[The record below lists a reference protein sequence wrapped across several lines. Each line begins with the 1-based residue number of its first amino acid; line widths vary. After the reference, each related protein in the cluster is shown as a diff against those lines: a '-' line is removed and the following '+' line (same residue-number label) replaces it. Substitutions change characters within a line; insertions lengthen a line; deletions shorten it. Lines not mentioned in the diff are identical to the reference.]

1 MTNESL
7 EIQLFYCD
15 GPDGGQDMADQ
26 SNFLLNL
33 SVLYRNTQKFFDR
46 ALVPYDIGSGQLIFL
61 LCINENEGITMQ
73 ELTALSE
80 VDKGTTT
87 KSIQRLIDQ
96 GYVQSRTDEKDHRVK
111 RLYTTENASAIMPA
125 VYEFRNQMRTILA
138 ENVDFNAFEQALAE
152 VTDNAREKLFE
163 KNDLQS
169 LKIGGL
175 QKMTLLDYPG
185 KAACTIFLSGCNF
198 KCPFCHNRDLV
209 FIPERYEYFDVN
221 EVMEYL
227 EKRKGLLDG
236 VCISGGE
243 PLLQEHLPSLIGRI
257 REMGYLVKLDTNGA
271 YPERLKEVIEKG
283 LVDYVAMD
291 IKNSPEKYA
300 RTLGMNPESFSLDP
314 IMESVAYLKSSG
326 IAHEFR
332 TTVVKELHTAE
343 DLLAIGR
350 WIGEKETYFL
360 QQYVDSDNVIQP
372 GCSAYSAAEME
383 ELRKQV
389 ETLVPNVTLRG
400 VKEG

>member
-1 MTNESL
+1 
-7 EIQLFYCD
+7 
-15 GPDGGQDMADQ
+15 MADQ

-33 SVLYRNTQKFFDR
+33 SVLYRNTQKYFDR

-138 ENVDFNAFEQALAE
+138 ADVDFPAFEQALSA
-152 VTDNAREKLFE
+152 VTDNARNRLFAE
-163 KNDLQS
+163 SDLQS

-221 EVMEYL
+221 DIMEYL
-227 EKRKGLLDG
+227 EKRKGILDG
-236 VCISGGE
+236 VAISGGE
-243 PLLQEHLPSLIGRI
+243 PLLQENLHTLIERI
-257 REMGYLVKLDTNGA
+257 RELGYQVKLDTNGA
-271 YPERLKEVIEKG
+271 YPKRLKEVVEKG

-291 IKNSPEKYA
+291 IKNSPDKYA

-314 IMESVAYLKSSG
+314 IRESVEFLKSSQ
-326 IAHEFR
+326 IEHEFR
-332 TTVVKELHTAE
+332 TTVVRELHTAE
-343 DLLAIGR
+343 DLLKIGR
-350 WIGEKETYFL
+350 WLGENETYYL
-360 QQYVDSDNVIQP
+360 QQYVDSGNVIQP
-372 GCSAYSAAEME
+372 GYSAYTAAEME
-383 ELRKQV
+383 DLRNQV
-389 ETLVPNVTLRG
+389 AALVPNVKLRG

>member
-1 MTNESL
+1 
-7 EIQLFYCD
+7 
-15 GPDGGQDMADQ
+15 MADQ

-33 SVLYRNTQKFFDR
+33 SVLYRNTQKYFDR

-138 ENVDFNAFEQALAE
+138 ADVDFPAFEQALSA
-152 VTDNAREKLFE
+152 VTDNARNRLFAE
-163 KNDLQS
+163 SDLQS

-221 EVMEYL
+221 DIMEYL
-227 EKRKGLLDG
+227 EKRKGILDG
-236 VCISGGE
+236 VAISGGE
-243 PLLQEHLPSLIGRI
+243 PLLQENLHTLIERI
-257 REMGYLVKLDTNGA
+257 RELGYQVKLDTNGA
-271 YPERLKEVIEKG
+271 YPKRLKEVVEKG

-291 IKNSPEKYA
+291 IKNSPDKYA

-314 IMESVAYLKSSG
+314 IRESVEFLKSSQ
-326 IAHEFR
+326 IEHEFR
-332 TTVVKELHTAE
+332 TTVVRELHTAE
-343 DLLAIGR
+343 DLLEIGR
-350 WIGEKETYFL
+350 WLGENETYYL
-360 QQYVDSDNVIQP
+360 QQYVDSGNVIQP
-372 GCSAYSAAEME
+372 GYSAYTAAEME
-383 ELRKQV
+383 DLRNRV
-389 ETLVPNVTLRG
+389 ASLVPNVKLRG

>member
-1 MTNESL
+1 
-7 EIQLFYCD
+7 
-15 GPDGGQDMADQ
+15 MADQ

-33 SVLYRNTQKFFDR
+33 SVLYRNTQKYFDR

-138 ENVDFNAFEQALAE
+138 ADVDFPAFEQALSA
-152 VTDNAREKLFE
+152 VTDNARNRLFAE
-163 KNDLQS
+163 SDLQS

-221 EVMEYL
+221 DIMEYL
-227 EKRKGLLDG
+227 EKRKGILDG
-236 VCISGGE
+236 VAISGGE
-243 PLLQEHLPSLIGRI
+243 PLLQENLHTLIERI
-257 REMGYLVKLDTNGA
+257 RELGYQVKLDTNGA
-271 YPERLKEVIEKG
+271 YPKRLKEVVEKG

-291 IKNSPEKYA
+291 IKNSPDKYA

-314 IMESVAYLKSSG
+314 IRESAEFLKSSQ
-326 IAHEFR
+326 IEHEFR
-332 TTVVKELHTAE
+332 TTVVRELHTAE
-343 DLLAIGR
+343 DLLEIGR
-350 WIGEKETYFL
+350 WLGENETYYL
-360 QQYVDSDNVIQP
+360 QQYVDSGNVIQP
-372 GCSAYSAAEME
+372 GYSAYTAAEME
-383 ELRKQV
+383 DLRNQV
-389 ETLVPNVTLRG
+389 AALVPNVKLRG

>member
-1 MTNESL
+1 
-7 EIQLFYCD
+7 
-15 GPDGGQDMADQ
+15 MADQ

-33 SVLYRNTQKFFDR
+33 SVLYRNTQKYFDR

-138 ENVDFNAFEQALAE
+138 ADVDFPAFEQALSA
-152 VTDNAREKLFE
+152 VTDNARNRLFAE
-163 KNDLQS
+163 SDLQS

-221 EVMEYL
+221 DIMEYL
-227 EKRKGLLDG
+227 EKRKGILDG
-236 VCISGGE
+236 VAISGGE
-243 PLLQEHLPSLIGRI
+243 PLLQENLHTLIERI
-257 REMGYLVKLDTNGA
+257 RELGYQVKLDTNGA
-271 YPERLKEVIEKG
+271 YPKRLKEVVEKG

-291 IKNSPEKYA
+291 IKNSPDKYA

-314 IMESVAYLKSSG
+314 IRESVEFLKSSQ
-326 IAHEFR
+326 IEHEFR
-332 TTVVKELHTAE
+332 TTVVRELHTAD
-343 DLLAIGR
+343 DLLEIGR
-350 WIGEKETYFL
+350 WLGENETYYL
-360 QQYVDSDNVIQP
+360 QQYVDSGNVIQP
-372 GCSAYSAAEME
+372 GYSAYTAAEME
-383 ELRKQV
+383 DLRNQV
-389 ETLVPNVTLRG
+389 VALVPNVKLRG

>member
-1 MTNESL
+1 
-7 EIQLFYCD
+7 
-15 GPDGGQDMADQ
+15 MADQ

-33 SVLYRNTQKFFDR
+33 SVLYRNTQKYFDR

-138 ENVDFNAFEQALAE
+138 ADVDFPAFEQALSA
-152 VTDNAREKLFE
+152 VTDNARNRLFAE
-163 KNDLQS
+163 SDLQS

-221 EVMEYL
+221 DIMEYL
-227 EKRKGLLDG
+227 EKRKGILDG
-236 VCISGGE
+236 VAISGGE
-243 PLLQEHLPSLIGRI
+243 PLLQENLHTLIERI
-257 REMGYLVKLDTNGA
+257 RELGYQVKLDTNGA
-271 YPERLKEVIEKG
+271 YPKRLKEVVEKG

-291 IKNSPEKYA
+291 IKNSPDKYA

-314 IMESVAYLKSSG
+314 IRESVEFLKSSQ
-326 IAHEFR
+326 IEHEFR
-332 TTVVKELHTAE
+332 TTVVRELHTAE
-343 DLLAIGR
+343 DLLEIGR
-350 WIGEKETYFL
+350 WLGENDTYYL
-360 QQYVDSDNVIQP
+360 QQYVDSGNVIQP
-372 GCSAYSAAEME
+372 GYSAYTAAEME
-383 ELRKQV
+383 DLRNQV
-389 ETLVPNVTLRG
+389 AALVPNVKLRG

>member
-1 MTNESL
+1 
-7 EIQLFYCD
+7 
-15 GPDGGQDMADQ
+15 MADQ

-33 SVLYRNTQKFFDR
+33 SVLYRNTQKYFDR

-138 ENVDFNAFEQALAE
+138 ADVDFPAFEQALSA
-152 VTDNAREKLFE
+152 VTDNARNRLFAE
-163 KNDLQS
+163 SDLQS

-221 EVMEYL
+221 DIMEYL
-227 EKRKGLLDG
+227 EKRKGILDG
-236 VCISGGE
+236 VAISGGE
-243 PLLQEHLPSLIGRI
+243 PLLQENLHTLIERI
-257 REMGYLVKLDTNGA
+257 RELGYQVKLDTNGA
-271 YPERLKEVIEKG
+271 YPKRLKEVVEKG

-291 IKNSPEKYA
+291 IKNSPDKYA

-314 IMESVAYLKSSG
+314 IRESVEYLKSSNVE
-326 IAHEFR
+326 HEFR
-332 TTVVKELHTAE
+332 TTVVRELHTAE
-343 DLLAIGR
+343 DLLEIGR
-350 WIGEKETYFL
+350 WLGENETYYL
-360 QQYVDSDNVIQP
+360 QQYVDSGNVIQP
-372 GCSAYSAAEME
+372 GYSAYTAAEME
-383 ELRKQV
+383 DLRNQV
-389 ETLVPNVTLRG
+389 AALVPNVKLRG

>member
-1 MTNESL
+1 
-7 EIQLFYCD
+7 
-15 GPDGGQDMADQ
+15 MAEQ

-33 SVLYRNTQKFFDR
+33 SVLYRNTQKYFDR

-87 KSIQRLIDQ
+87 KSVQRLIDQ

-125 VYEFRNQMRTILA
+125 VYEFRNRMRSILA
-138 ENVDFNAFEQALAE
+138 ENVDFKAFEDVLAK

-209 FIPERYEYFDVN
+209 FIPERYDYFDVN

-227 EKRKGLLDG
+227 EKRKGILDG

-243 PLLQEHLPSLIGRI
+243 PLLQENLQSLIIRI
-257 REMGYLVKLDTNGA
+257 RDMGYQIKLDTNGA
-271 YPERLKEVIEKG
+271 YPKRLKQIVEEG

-291 IKNSPEKYA
+291 VKNSPQKYA
-300 RTLGMNPESFSLDP
+300 RTLGMNPEAFSLEP
-314 IMESVAYLKSSG
+314 IEESIEFLKTSG
-326 IAHEFR
+326 IEHEFR
-332 TTVVKELHTAE
+332 TTVVRELHTAE
-343 DLLAIGR
+343 DLIEIGR
-350 WIGEKETYFL
+350 WIGPDQNYYL
-360 QQYVDSDNVIQP
+360 QQYMDSGNVIQP
-372 GCSAYSAAEME
+372 GFSAYSASEME
-383 ELRKQV
+383 DLRNQV
-389 ETLVPNVTLRG
+389 AALVPHTTLRG

>member
-1 MTNESL
+1 
-7 EIQLFYCD
+7 
-15 GPDGGQDMADQ
+15 MADQ

-33 SVLYRNTQKFFDR
+33 SVLYRNTQKYFDR

-138 ENVDFNAFEQALAE
+138 ADVDFPAFEQALSA
-152 VTDNAREKLFE
+152 VADNARNRLFAE
-163 KNDLQS
+163 SDLQS

-221 EVMEYL
+221 DIMEYL
-227 EKRKGLLDG
+227 EKRKGILDG
-236 VCISGGE
+236 VAISGGE
-243 PLLQEHLPSLIGRI
+243 PLLQESLHTLIERI
-257 REMGYLVKLDTNGA
+257 RELGYQVKLDTNGA
-271 YPERLKEVIEKG
+271 YPKRLKEVVEKG

-291 IKNSPEKYA
+291 IKNSPDKYA

-314 IMESVAYLKSSG
+314 IRESVEFLKSSQVE
-326 IAHEFR
+326 HEFR
-332 TTVVKELHTAE
+332 TTVVRELHTAE
-343 DLLAIGR
+343 DLLEIGR
-350 WIGEKETYFL
+350 WLGENETYYL
-360 QQYVDSDNVIQP
+360 QQYVDSGNVIQP
-372 GCSAYSAAEME
+372 GYSAYTAAEME
-383 ELRKQV
+383 DLRNQV
-389 ETLVPNVTLRG
+389 SALVPNVKLRG

>member
-1 MTNESL
+1 
-7 EIQLFYCD
+7 
-15 GPDGGQDMADQ
+15 MADQ

-33 SVLYRNTQKFFDR
+33 SVLYRNTQKYFDR

-138 ENVDFNAFEQALAE
+138 ADVDFPAFEQALSA
-152 VTDNAREKLFE
+152 VTDNARNRLFAE
-163 KNDLQS
+163 SDLQS

-221 EVMEYL
+221 DIMEYL
-227 EKRKGLLDG
+227 EKRKGILDG
-236 VCISGGE
+236 VAISGGE
-243 PLLQEHLPSLIGRI
+243 PLLQENLHTLIERI
-257 REMGYLVKLDTNGA
+257 RELGYQIKLDTNGA
-271 YPERLKEVIEKG
+271 YPKRLKEVVEKG

-291 IKNSPEKYA
+291 IKNSPDKYA

-314 IMESVAYLKSSG
+314 IRESVEFLKSSQ
-326 IAHEFR
+326 IEHEFR
-332 TTVVKELHTAE
+332 TTVVRELHTAE
-343 DLLAIGR
+343 DLLEIGR
-350 WIGEKETYFL
+350 WLGENETYYL
-360 QQYVDSDNVIQP
+360 QQYVDSGNVIQP
-372 GCSAYSAAEME
+372 GYSAYTAAEME
-383 ELRKQV
+383 DLRNQV
-389 ETLVPNVTLRG
+389 AALVPNVKLRG

>member
-1 MTNESL
+1 
-7 EIQLFYCD
+7 
-15 GPDGGQDMADQ
+15 MADQ

-33 SVLYRNTQKFFDR
+33 SVLYRNTQKYFDR
-46 ALVPYDIGSGQLIFL
+46 ALVPYDIGSGQLNFL

-138 ENVDFNAFEQALAE
+138 ADVDFPAFEQALSA
-152 VTDNAREKLFE
+152 VTDNARNRLFAE
-163 KNDLQS
+163 SDLQS

-221 EVMEYL
+221 DIMEYL
-227 EKRKGLLDG
+227 EKRKGILDG
-236 VCISGGE
+236 VAISGGE
-243 PLLQEHLPSLIGRI
+243 PLLQENLHTLIERI
-257 REMGYLVKLDTNGA
+257 RELGYQVKLDTNGA
-271 YPERLKEVIEKG
+271 YPKRLKEVVEKG

-291 IKNSPEKYA
+291 IKNSPDKYA

-314 IMESVAYLKSSG
+314 IRESVEFLKSSQ
-326 IAHEFR
+326 IEHEFR
-332 TTVVKELHTAE
+332 TTVVRELHTAE
-343 DLLAIGR
+343 DLLEIGR
-350 WIGEKETYFL
+350 WLGENETYYL
-360 QQYVDSDNVIQP
+360 QQYVDSGTVIPP
-372 GCSAYSAAEME
+372 GYSAYTAAEME
-383 ELRKQV
+383 DLRNQV
-389 ETLVPNVTLRG
+389 AALVPNVKLRG

>member
-1 MTNESL
+1 MS
-7 EIQLFYCD
+7 
-15 GPDGGQDMADQ
+15 DQ

-33 SVLYRNTQKFFDR
+33 SVLYRNTQKYFDR

-125 VYEFRNQMRTILA
+125 VYEFRNHMRTILA
-138 ENVDFNAFEQALAE
+138 QDVDFKAFENALSA
-152 VTDNAREKLFE
+152 VADNARNRLFAE
-163 KNDLQS
+163 SDLGS

-185 KAACTIFLSGCNF
+185 RVACTIFLSGCNF

-221 EVMEYL
+221 EVMSYL

-243 PLLQEHLPSLIGRI
+243 PLLQENLHSLIERI
-257 REMGYLVKLDTNGA
+257 RDMGYQIKLDTNGA
-271 YPERLKEVIEKG
+271 FPKRLADIVEKG

-291 IKNSPEKYA
+291 VKNSPDKYA
-300 RTLGMNPESFSLDP
+300 RTLGMNPESFSLEP
-314 IMESVAYLKSSG
+314 IKESMAFLKSSNV
-326 IAHEFR
+326 AHEFR

-343 DLLAIGR
+343 DLIEIAK
-350 WIGEKETYFL
+350 WIGPEETWFL
-360 QQYVDSDNVIQP
+360 QQYQTSDNVIQQ
-372 GCSAYSAAEME
+372 GFSAYTANEMN
-383 ELRKQV
+383 ELKNQV
-389 ETLVPNVTLRG
+389 ISLVPNVTLRG